1 MDFLEK
7 ASKKLRISKG
17 VFADFF
23 IKSLFSNISIMAKTR
38 KGGKGTPWTKFVK
51 KIFTE
56 LKKKN
61 KTAKLGDAMKE
72 ASRRKKEMK

>member
-1 MDFLEK
+1 
-7 ASKKLRISKG
+7 
-17 VFADFF
+17 
-23 IKSLFSNISIMAKTR
+23 MAKTR